1 MAKKFEIRNS
11 TAESLIFQID
21 VERMSYRRKLSQHA
35 SQIKKFSLVKY
46 DN

>member
-21 VERMSYRRKLSQHA
+21 VERVSYMRKLSQHA
-35 SQIKKFSLVKY
+35 SQIK
-46 DN
+46 